1 MDGVNKIIN
10 EASLFEN
17 PDEVKE
23 QQHEREECVKEG
35 LCKSEESGYLP

>member
-1 MDGVNKIIN
+1 MAGVQGIIN

-23 QQHEREECVKEG
+23 QQKFRNECSKEASKCAAG
-35 LCKSEESGYLP
+35 DL